1 MEQQAPHKRACWY
14 DWTLETASLS
24 LSYHRGSLSNE
35 AHLIVLPV
43 LKRIHC
49 GMGLFCLAFF
59 ARIFLVLKVF

>member
-1 MEQQAPHKRACWY
+1 MDSEP
-14 DWTLETASLS
+14 ASLS
-24 LSYHRGSLSNE
+24 FSDHRGSLSIG
-35 AHLIVLPV
+35 AHLMVFPV